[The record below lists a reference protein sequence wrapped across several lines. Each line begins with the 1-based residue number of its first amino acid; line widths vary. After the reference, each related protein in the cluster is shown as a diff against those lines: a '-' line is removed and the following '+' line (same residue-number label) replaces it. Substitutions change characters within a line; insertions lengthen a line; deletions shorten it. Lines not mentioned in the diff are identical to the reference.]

1 MEIYNDLKG
10 AMSPEYYC
18 LRSILWLSRYLM
30 PLHIDKMFLQSSL
43 FTKTISS
50 KFHQGA
56 QTIITSR
63 VTFAGIAPNF
73 FKFQSRS
80 ILAIRSKRQQ
90 ETVIISMPIVLSNKT
105 GSLFLEFNSCEDM
118 F

>member
-1 MEIYNDLKG
+1 MKIYNDLKG
-10 AMSPEYYC
+10 AMSPEYCC

-30 PLHIDKMFLQSSL
+30 PLHIDKMLLLSSL

-105 GSLFLEFNSCEDM
+105 GSLFLEFN
-118 F
+118 

>member
-1 MEIYNDLKG
+1 MKIYNDLKG

-30 PLHIDKMFLQSSL
+30 PLHIDKMLLQRSL

-56 QTIITSR
+56 QTIITSQ

-105 GSLFLEFNSCEDM
+105 GSLFLEFN
-118 F
+118 

>member
-1 MEIYNDLKG
+1 
-10 AMSPEYYC
+10 
-18 LRSILWLSRYLM
+18 M
-30 PLHIDKMFLQSSL
+30 PLHIDKMLLQSSL

-50 KFHQGA
+50 KFHQEA
-56 QTIITSR
+56 QTIIIISR
-63 VTFAGIAPNF
+63 VTFAGIALNF

-105 GSLFLEFNSCEDM
+105 GSLFLEFN
-118 F
+118 

>member
-1 MEIYNDLKG
+1 MKIYNDLKG

-18 LRSILWLSRYLM
+18 LRSILWLSRHLM
-30 PLHIDKMFLQSSL
+30 PLPIDKMLLQSSL

-50 KFHQGA
+50 KFHQGT
-56 QTIITSR
+56 QTIIISR
-63 VTFAGIAPNF
+63 VTFAGIALNF

-90 ETVIISMPIVLSNKT
+90 ETVISMPIVLNNKT
-105 GSLFLEFNSCEDM
+105 GSLFLEFN
-118 F
+118 

>member
-1 MEIYNDLKG
+1 
-10 AMSPEYYC
+10 
-18 LRSILWLSRYLM
+18 M
-30 PLHIDKMFLQSSL
+30 PLHIDKMLLQSSL

-56 QTIITSR
+56 QTIIISR

-90 ETVIISMPIVLSNKT
+90 ETVISMPIVLSNKT
-105 GSLFLEFNSCEDM
+105 GSLFLEFN
-118 F
+118 